1 MPAHTIRI
9 SVSDDMCLQLLVS
22 EEYIWNDLVALMNC
36 SPARLDIIDFNSR
49 HKDGKFPV
57 DGPKLW
63 LYPNNDRGQM
73 LSQNFHWQHRAASEA
88 GGKPSAYAY
97 LKENSEKL
105 KELDAEKRIKE
116 LNDKSALR
124 TMTHF
129 RATVSKHLAEEME
142 AKRVLDPCGGWGD
155 RLTGFL
161 ASSTVKEITVI
172 DPREGAVK
180 GYKEQAEFINTKKTL
195 KAIQGKAEEELPKL
209 PDGHFDL
216 ILTSPP
222 YFNLETYLDKD
233 EAKDRAKAGQWDTVD
248 KYKENFL
255 KPMLTQS
262 ARLLREGGLLAINV
276 DDNHNEKVYICE
288 TTVDTLKEA
297 GLEFIG
303 IAGLE
308 KAVWKKDKKTK
319 VAEPIFIFGKG
330 EVTDAKGR
338 LPMLLWGVERPETPV
353 AGEKRKRDA

>member
-1 MPAHTIRI
+1 MVHSARI
-9 SVSDDMCLQLLVS
+9 SVSDDGMRLEFKATPDDIRKDFIALKKCSLVQS
-22 EEYIWNDLVALMNC
+22 DVDWM
-36 SPARLDIIDFNSR
+36 SR
-49 HKDGKFPV
+49 HEDGKFPV
-57 DGPKLW
+57 DAPKLW
-63 LYPNNDRGQM
+63 LYPNRRPGQM
-73 LSQNFHWQHRAASEA
+73 LSKSRHWQHRAASEA

-105 KELDAEKRIKE
+105 KNLKNAEERIKE

-180 GYKEQAEFINTKKTL
+180 GYKEQFHFTTTSKTL
-195 KAIQGKAEEELPKL
+195 TAIKGKAEEELPKL

-222 YFNLETYLDKD
+222 YFNLETYIDKD
-233 EAKDRAKAGQWDTVD
+233 GAKAGQWETLDD
-248 KYKENFL
+248 YKENFL

-276 DDNHNEKVYICE
+276 DDKPKEKVYICE

-297 GLEFIG
+297 GLRFIG

-308 KAVWKKDKKTK
+308 KAVWTKDKKTK

-338 LPMLLWGVERPETPV
+338 LPMLWWGVERPETPV